1 MWREKVSSMSNLK
14 IGDIVARKSY
24 GQDIFFKV
32 VDINYN
38 GSENIATIKGIAY
51 RIEADAPESD
61 LVVQSSE
68 MVDQYSQRAFNIA
81 DRKYNSLNT
90 SRSNGRKKG
99 YWRDTPNE
107 KSTVFLKSVKILH
120 VDGDNDYLEK
130 CMAEYKK
137 YGLDVYGRYIAEKD
151 QPSSIFRLLQELRPD
166 ILVLTGHD
174 GMEKN
179 DTGYSNVENYKN
191 SRYFIEAVREA
202 RRYNRDLDSFIIF
215 AGACQSY
222 YKGIIEAGANFASAP
237 QRVNIHALDPVFVCQ
252 KIVNTS
258 MSKVIEPNDV
268 VDATITGSKGIGGIQ
283 TRGKQRQGYP
293 VDMY

>member
-1 MWREKVSSMSNLK
+1 MGNLK

-32 VDINYN
+32 VDITNN
-38 GSENIATIKGIAY
+38 GKENIVTIKGIAY

-61 LVVQSSE
+61 LVVQSSAR
-68 MVDQYSQRAFNIA
+68 VDEYSQRAFRIA

-90 SRSNGRKKG
+90 TRSNTRKKG
-99 YWRDTPNE
+99 LWRDTPKE
-107 KSTVFLKSVKILH
+107 KPTVFVKAVKVLH
-120 VDGDNDYLEK
+120 IDGDSNYLEK
-130 CMAEYKK
+130 CLAEYKK
-137 YGLDVYGRYIAEKD
+137 YGLEAYGRYVAEKD
-151 QPSSIFRLLQELRPD
+151 QPSNIFRLLQELRPD

-179 DTGYSNVENYKN
+179 DSGVLNVQNYKN

-202 RRYNRDLDSFIIF
+202 RRYNRDMDSLVIF

-237 QRVNIHALDPVFVCQ
+237 QRVNIHALDPVYVCQ

-258 MSKVIEPNDV
+258 MSKVVNPNDV
-268 VDATITGSKGIGGIQ
+268 VELTITGRKGIGGVQ
-283 TRGKQRQGYP
+283 TRGKQREGYP

>member
-1 MWREKVSSMSNLK
+1 MSNLK

-32 VDINYN
+32 VDITYN
-38 GSENIATIKGIAY
+38 GKENVATIKGIAY

-61 LVVQSSE
+61 LVVQTSE
-68 MVDQYSQRAFNIA
+68 MVERYSQRAFSA
-81 DRKYNSLNT
+81 AERKYNALNST
-90 SRSNGRKKG
+90 RSTGRKKG

-107 KSTVFLKSVKILH
+107 KPAVFVKAVKILH
-120 VDGDNDYLEK
+120 IDGDNDYLDK
-130 CMAEYKK
+130 CLTEYKR
-137 YGLDVYGRYIAEKD
+137 YGLDAYGKYVAEKD
-151 QPSSIFRLLQELRPD
+151 QPSNIYRLLQEIKPD

-179 DTGYSNVENYKN
+179 DTGYSNVQNYKN

-202 RRYNRDLDSFIIF
+202 RRYNRDMDSLVIF

-237 QRVNIHALDPVFVCQ
+237 QRVNIHALDPVYVCQ

-258 MSKVIEPNDV
+258 MSKVISPNDV
-268 VDATITGSKGIGGIQ
+268 VDTTITGSKGIGGIE